1 MLSTSVILLP
11 GFLIKHL
18 GMLVNTFKST
28 LKASLSQEQME
39 PFLAFLIYLLMGKKT
54 VVLPVQAGKGSCIL
68 TPCTLLICNLS
79 F

>member
-1 MLSTSVILLP
+1 MLSTSVIPLP

-39 PFLAFLIYLLMGKKT
+39 PCLTFLISLLRGKKP
-54 VVLPVQAGKGSCIL
+54 VVLAVLAGKGSCIL

-79 F
+79 L